1 MKKSYKLTYVLFTP
15 FVFSLLLLFL
25 SRFHPS
31 FARGAAMISCGVRNL
46 LYLFSSWI
54 HPSLFELTVFASPI
68 LVFLLVRFVFRGGEK
83 MRARFFL
90 AISLISLLPTLY
102 ILTLGM
108 PSDISLSRAD
118 GGNVTT
124 AELVS
129 AAEILAER
137 VNSSA
142 DPDPGELTLGEIS
155 EKVEAAFRRVIDY
168 SGRMPTSK
176 KFIFPSFFDA
186 LGSLAVYSFF
196 TGEININTNAPSY
209 TLPFTVAHE
218 MAHAVGISDEG
229 MSNFAAYLVLAEC
242 DEPALSYSGALCALE
257 YILADI
263 KGQDRG
269 AYEKI
274 YNGLCESAKKDIDSY
289 GRYLKKHSAT
299 KIYKTAK
306 QLNAATVDLLGTG
319 GKRSYSDVSLYVTNY
334 LLSA

>member
-1 MKKSYKLTYVLFTP
+1 MKKRYKLTKALFSIS
-15 FVFSLLLLFL
+15 FISLLLFCLSRIYPSVAAFASVLSVRVRDFLFL
-25 SRFHPS
+25 VSS
-31 FARGAAMISCGVRNL
+31 LVR
-46 LYLFSSWI
+46 
-54 HPSLFELTVFASPI
+54 PSLFEIAVYTSPI

-118 GGNVTT
+118 DGNVTT

-142 DPDPGELTLGEIS
+142 DPDPGELPLGEIS
-155 EKVEAAFRRVIDY
+155 EKVEAAFRRAIDY
-168 SGRMPTSK
+168 SGRMPVPK

-229 MSNFAAYLVLAEC
+229 TSNFAAYLVLAEC

-274 YNGLCESAKKDIDSY
+274 YDGLCESAKKDIDSY
-289 GRYLKKHSAT
+289 GRYLKKHSGT

-306 QLNAATVDLLGTG
+306 RLNATTVDLLGTG